1 VQSLSGIKLASQYSG
16 ILGIAPDDPHNGPSF
31 VAKLHDDGVVEKK
44 MISLLLQKAPLSSY
58 ITFGGKSEFMMTTI
72 NGTQP
77 LNFYRSTDNTRWK
90 VRIFDL
96 LIRDPV
102 DKWAFYRMDEKG

>member
-1 VQSLSGIKLASQYSG
+1 MV
-16 ILGIAPDDPHNGPSF
+16 
-31 VAKLHDDGVVEKK
+31 
-44 MISLLLQKAPLSSY
+44 SLLLQKAPLSSY

-77 LNFYRSTDNTRWK
+77 LNFYRSTDSTRWK

-96 LIRDPV
+96 LIRDPI
-102 DKWAFYRMDEKG
+102 DKWAFYRMDEKGQGQNFADATVDTFYRAILIPTNQF

>member
-1 VQSLSGIKLASQYSG
+1 MV
-16 ILGIAPDDPHNGPSF
+16 
-31 VAKLHDDGVVEKK
+31 
-44 MISLLLQKAPLSSY
+44 SLLLQKAPLSSY

-96 LIRDPV
+96 LIRDPI
-102 DKWAFYRMDEKG
+102 DKWAFYRMDEKGQGQNFADATVDTFYRAILIPTNQF